1 MRTLKYAILGLI
13 NRDPMTGYDLTR
25 EFNSNH
31 LANFWYAKHSQVYPE
46 LSRLMEEELVTC
58 EVVIQG
64 EKMEKKLY
72 SITEKGRQELLHWLM
87 EDDPLGPTPKDVFRL
102 RMYFSD
108 FMSKEEL
115 HEHLSRQIDKHTDK
129 CRYLSDVMEQN
140 HNNKVPPFGTREY
153 GDYMVL
159 EGAIIS
165 EESYIQW
172 LENCLKR
179 V

>member
-1 MRTLKYAILGLI
+1 
-13 NRDPMTGYDLTR
+13 
-25 EFNSNH
+25 
-31 LANFWYAKHSQVYPE
+31 
-46 LSRLMEEELVTC
+46 
-58 EVVIQG
+58 
-64 EKMEKKLY
+64 
-72 SITEKGRQELLHWLM
+72 
-87 EDDPLGPTPKDVFRL
+87 
-102 RMYFSD
+102 MYFSD

-159 EGAIIS
+159 EGAIIH